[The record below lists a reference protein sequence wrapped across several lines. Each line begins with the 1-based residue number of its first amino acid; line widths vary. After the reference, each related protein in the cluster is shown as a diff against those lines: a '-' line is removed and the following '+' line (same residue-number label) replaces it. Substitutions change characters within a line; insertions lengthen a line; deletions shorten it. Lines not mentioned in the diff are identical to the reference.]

1 MVTTKKA
8 ATPVK
13 QIVVKPVTAK
23 AAKAA
28 APAPKVAAPKAK
40 PATKSAA
47 VQKPATVAP
56 AKAKPATKVA
66 SESPKKPAVR
76 KKFVAPLIPALSAA
90 QRAHYVEVAAFYIA
104 ERRGFA
110 GANPADDWIA
120 AEAEIDRLV
129 ATGHFAKSIETS
141 ATGVNG

>member
-13 QIVVKPVTAK
+13 QAVAKRVSAKPKDAS
-23 AAKAA
+23 
-28 APAPKVAAPKAK
+28 APEAKVAVSKAK
-40 PATKSAA
+40 PAA
-47 VQKPATVAP
+47 
-56 AKAKPATKVA
+56 KVA
-66 SESPKKPAVR
+66 SDTPKKSAVR
-76 KKFVAPLIPALSAA
+76 KKSAAPVVPALSAA

-129 ATGHFAKSIETS
+129 ATGHFAH
-141 ATGVNG
+141 